1 MGVANA
7 TIRNSTLGHMGI
19 NAIGSGTF
27 TVENST
33 IRGRTLINLRSD
45 YGSTWQG
52 EFIIRNCV
60 FVPAGGKPTSASLIG
75 GSYSGQ
81 HDFGYTCYMPERITI
96 ENLHIDDSKHPED
109 YQGPAIFGN
118 FNPKMTDDTYVEKFP
133 YIITREVIL
142 RKVTTASGKT
152 LRVSDNPFMFK
163 DMKIIT
169 E

>member
-1 MGVANA
+1 
-7 TIRNSTLGHMGI
+7 MGI

-33 IRGRTLINLRSD
+33 IRGRSLINLRSD
-45 YGSTWQG
+45 YGSTWEG

-96 ENLHIDDSKHPED
+96 ENLRIDDSNHPAD
-109 YQGPAIFGN
+109 YQGPAIFAN
-118 FNPKMTDDTYVEKFP
+118 FNPKMIDNNYVEKFP
-133 YIITREVIL
+133 NIKTREVIL
-142 RKVTTASGKT
+142 KNVTTASGKS
-152 LRVSDNPFMFK
+152 LIISDNPFMFRDVK
-163 DMKIIT
+163 VISK
-169 E
+169 